1 MKSILEGESGIDYDS
16 LFGEYIRGATKIL
29 IVDPYIRTFHQ
40 ARNLMEFLETVLRF
54 REKGVAV
61 RVQLQTSADD
71 MSPQSQEGY
80 LTRIQ
85 QSVAEAGINFTYAF
99 ADNLHDRIIEADTG
113 WKIVLGRGLDI
124 FQYHDAKNAFLL
136 STRLQSHR
144 TCKAFS
150 ITYVKV

>member
-1 MKSILEGESGIDYDS
+1 
-16 LFGEYIRGATKIL
+16 
-29 IVDPYIRTFHQ
+29 
-40 ARNLMEFLETVLRF
+40 MEFLETVLRF

-61 RVQLQTSADD
+61 HVQLQTRADD

-80 LTRIQ
+80 LTQIQ